1 MCRVACALLT
11 TPISYYKQIY
21 LSTTKGAY
29 NIGVDIIL
37 KRAIIYASGMRGIYY
52 TRFAQFVNQ
61 NFPIF

>member
-11 TPISYYKQIY
+11 TLIYYYNKSFV
-21 LSTTKGAY
+21 STTKGAY